1 MISGRALK
9 FIIMDEVD
17 PLQPPRWRHPFSRY
31 GCDRSRRVVQRF
43 SRNPEKVDRIA
54 RLVIEAGSTL
64 RAGKTVRHV

>member
-17 PLQPPRWRHPFSRY
+17 QPQVPRWRHPLSRY
-31 GCDRSRRVVQRF
+31 GCDRSRRIVSRF
-43 SRNPEKVDRIA
+43 IHNPEKIDHIA

-64 RAGKTVRHV
+64 RTGKAVRHG